1 MEEAQGIDCLGRHT
15 SINAERL
22 VSEVACVHILRWERP
37 SHWTREL
44 EFSQADCAVSG
55 ACTSTS
61 GVCAPVSGKPMWV
74 ATHPPLLIVV
84 HGSCM
89 QRSHSINV
97 SSGDVA
103 TRAATKMTTQE
114 TQQQSRQ
121 HAVLGNR
128 DHRVME
134 RGLGAHRLQNNKY
147 KDTATASP
155 RNKPEM
161 SRLRSSEESV
171 PRSGS
176 TVTLLP
182 PTHRQKQKIIADAN
196 GPEVHDKNKCVSG
209 SNPHACAQTAVR
221 TMMLVR

>member
-44 EFSQADCAVSG
+44 EFSRLCGEWCLHLDIGRVCLCQANKCGSHLV
-55 ACTSTS
+55 
-61 GVCAPVSGKPMWV
+61 
-74 ATHPPLLIVV
+74 VV
-84 HGSCM
+84 HKAACNAHTASM
-89 QRSHSINV
+89 SLL
-97 SSGDVA
+97 GDVA
-103 TRAATKMTTQE
+103 RAATKMTTQE

-121 HAVLGNR
+121 HPVLGNR

-134 RGLGAHRLQNNKY
+134 RGLGAHRLQNNQY

-171 PRSGS
+171 
-176 TVTLLP
+176 L
-182 PTHRQKQKIIADAN
+182 
-196 GPEVHDKNKCVSG
+196 EVAVS
-209 SNPHACAQTAVR
+209 
-221 TMMLVR
+221 